1 MSIIRPFRGC
11 FYNFS
16 YLKNLKNLI
25 CPPYDVIKEE
35 EKKTLK
41 KTSSYNFC
49 HLLFKE
55 DKGGYREI
63 KEKFRRW
70 FEDKIFCQD
79 SQDFFYL
86 YQQEFLLKKRKIFR
100 TGFFAL
106 LDLERKDV
114 VFPHESTLKAPK
126 KDRFQLLREVKAN
139 LDPIFLIAEK
149 KIKILKEIERIC
161 KRKKP
166 FINFRDKKGISHRL
180 WRIKE
185 ERLQDKLAK
194 EMKHQRFY
202 IADGHHR
209 FSVAVR
215 FYNLY
220 KKIEK
225 LAFFFVI
232 LPRLRKD

>member
-114 VFPHESTLKAPK
+114 VF
-126 KDRFQLLREVKAN
+126 
-139 LDPIFLIAEK
+139 
-149 KIKILKEIERIC
+149 
-161 KRKKP
+161 
-166 FINFRDKKGISHRL
+166 
-180 WRIKE
+180 
-185 ERLQDKLAK
+185 
-194 EMKHQRFY
+194 
-202 IADGHHR
+202 
-209 FSVAVR
+209 
-215 FYNLY
+215 
-220 KKIEK
+220 
-225 LAFFFVI
+225 
-232 LPRLRKD
+232 